1 MGWMRIALAVA
12 LAAGCGGTKKVAQ
25 PAPLFEE
32 DDESAKP
39 TCWPDCQSA
48 KWARA
53 DVRFV
58 FFELSKC
65 ASELVLAPE
74 DLRGQVTV
82 RYDNVTCAEAIEIV
96 AGSAGFTVM
105 RAQAYRADG
114 AGHVLVDATVVKP
127 PETRRRF
134 VPLAVLHSGLV
145 RNTGVMVDRPP
156 EGEEYEEHEHDHDA
170 LMSEWQTDRGV
181 ARTPPPPPTT
191 TTSSPPPG
199 GDVPPPPPAAAP
211 QPKDT
216 PIVRERPSPA
226 VTGSYE
232 NPVIYHVVWK

>member
-12 LAAGCGGTKKVAQ
+12 LAAGCGGAKKVAQ
-25 PAPLFEE
+25 PAPLVDEE

-39 TCWPDCQSA
+39 ACWPDCQSA

-65 ASELVLAPE
+65 AAELVLAPE

-96 AGSAGFTVM
+96 ADSAGFTVM

-114 AGHVLVDATVVKP
+114 GGHVLVDATVVKP
-127 PETRRRF
+127 PEAKRRF

-181 ARTPPPPPTT
+181 ARTPPPAPPT
-191 TTSSPPPG
+191 SSSS
-199 GDVPPPPPAAAP
+199 DSEPPPPPAAAP
-211 QPKDT
+211 PPAPPKDT